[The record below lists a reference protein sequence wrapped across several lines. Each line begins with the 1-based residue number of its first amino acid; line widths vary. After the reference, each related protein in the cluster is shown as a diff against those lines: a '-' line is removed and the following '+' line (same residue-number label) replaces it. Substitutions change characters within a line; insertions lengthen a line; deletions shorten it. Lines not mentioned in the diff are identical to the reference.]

1 MVAELSSEEL
11 QKLEDSINEHSDLLL
26 KMTRDVFARGED
38 EGEMEV
44 GPDVRVNSKDQRR
57 DRGQRQPHV

>member
-1 MVAELSSEEL
+1 MAELSSEEL

>member
-1 MVAELSSEEL
+1 VAELSSEEL

-26 KMTRDVFARGED
+26 KLTRDVFARGED

>member
-1 MVAELSSEEL
+1 MAELSSEEL

-26 KMTRDVFARGED
+26 KLTRDVFARGED

>member
-1 MVAELSSEEL
+1 VAELSSEEL

-57 DRGQRQPHV
+57 DHGQRQPHV